1 MSDCASRMAN
11 HHVATVPESFER
23 APIEVRAPI
32 GERSVT
38 PEHAAAARAKTAHRP
53 SAPNLCI
60 RNCRWIRPLTTTKS
74 QPRTGH
80 TREPDP
86 THNEL
91 KHTITRK
98 KAIDLSTDREDPRTR
113 GDPNPSPPSV
123 HRQAPGGPHTSHR
136 SGHHRYTPVLQHT
149 FHRVCSPPLAR
160 RFGRPHRRANRA
172 PCPAR
177 RRASSELSSRP
188 TGAFMG

>member
-1 MSDCASRMAN
+1 MIVPRGWRTTTLRRFRRVSSAHPSRSVLQLASGASPPNMLPQ
-11 HHVATVPESFER
+11 PERRRLTDR
-23 APIEVRAPI
+23 APR
-32 GERSVT
+32 T
-38 PEHAAAARAKTAHRP
+38 
-53 SAPNLCI
+53 CI
-60 RNCRWIRPLTTTKS
+60 RNCRWIWPLTPTKS

-98 KAIDLSTDREDPRTR
+98 KAIDLSTGREVGKTPVRA
-113 GDPNPSPPSV
+113 GVPHPSPPSV

-149 FHRVCSPPLAR
+149 FHRVCSPFWSLFWSA
-160 RFGRPHRRANRA
+160 A
-172 PCPAR
+172 PSSR
-177 RRASSELSSRP
+177 SSTVRASSELSSRP

>member
-1 MSDCASRMAN
+1 MIVPRGWRTTTLRRFRRVSSAHPSRSVLQLASGASPPNMLPQ
-11 HHVATVPESFER
+11 PERRRLTDR
-23 APIEVRAPI
+23 APR
-32 GERSVT
+32 T
-38 PEHAAAARAKTAHRP
+38 
-53 SAPNLCI
+53 CI
-60 RNCRWIRPLTTTKS
+60 RNCRWIWPLTPTKS

-98 KAIDLSTDREDPRTR
+98 KAIDLSTDREDPRPR
-113 GDPNPSPPSV
+113 RVPHPSPPSV